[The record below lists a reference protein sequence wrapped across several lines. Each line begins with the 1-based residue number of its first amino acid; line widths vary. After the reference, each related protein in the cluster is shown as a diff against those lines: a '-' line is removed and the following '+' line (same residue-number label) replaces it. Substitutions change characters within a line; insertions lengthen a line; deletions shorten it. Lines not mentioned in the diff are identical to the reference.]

1 MADKLAPDW
10 ERIEFDY
17 RAGLLSLRE
26 IASRQGVSHVA
37 IKKRADKEG
46 WTRDLNAKIKAKAD
60 ALVNKAVVTGEVN
73 SQRLVTEAE
82 TIAAGAQRLAE
93 VKTAHHSLIARGRA
107 LALKLLEELEG
118 QTGSTELLNELGE
131 LLRREDEKG
140 VDKLNDLYRKV
151 ISSAGRVTSFKAL
164 TDALKNVIGME
175 RETWG
180 MSAQPANTGDDMA
193 NLTDADLDARI
204 NQHLERIKGVP
215 G

>member
-1 MADKLAPDW
+1 MTEKLAPDW

-46 WTRDLNAKIKAKAD
+46 WTRDLNAKIKAKAE
-60 ALVNKAVVTGEVN
+60 ALVNKAAVTGEVN

-82 TIAAGAQRLAE
+82 TIAAGALRLAE
-93 VKTAHHSLIARGRA
+93 VKTAHHSLIARARA

-118 QTGSTELLNELGE
+118 QTGSAELLNELGE

-164 TDALKNVIGME
+164 SDALKNVVGME

-180 MSAQPANTGDDMA
+180 MSAQPANSGDDMV
-193 NLTDADLDARI
+193 NMSDADLDARI
-204 NQHLERIKGVP
+204 NQHLERLKV
-215 G
+215 